1 MLLKLRV
8 KPIDAR
14 LEWKIE
20 KGKTMPAALMLH
32 EEDPRSE
39 ILNKVGDLTD
49 VEVFGSDVLVALYL
63 RPQKTKSGIILAD
76 ATRDEDKWQGKAG
89 LILKLGP
96 TAYVDED
103 GNKFR
108 DIKEGDWV
116 VFRPSDGWPVTLNT
130 ANSVTSK
137 DAVSCRVITDIHIR
151 MRISTPD
158 AIY

>member
-1 MLLKLRV
+1 MS
-8 KPIDAR
+8 
-14 LEWKIE
+14 
-20 KGKTMPAALMLH
+20 H

-39 ILNKVGDLTD
+39 ILSKVGNLEG
-49 VEVFGSDVLVALYL
+49 VEVFGSDVLVALYI

-76 ATRDEDKWQGKAG
+76 ITRDEDRWQGKAG

-96 TAYVDED
+96 TAYVDDE

-116 VFRPSDGWPVTLNT
+116 VFRPSDGWPVTINSS
-130 ANSVTSK
+130 ANIVSK
-137 DAVSCRVITDIHIR
+137 DAVSCRVITDINIR
-151 MRISTPD
+151 MRVSSPD